1 MIDVLELRN
10 MSTKLV
16 IKRGTSTEEVP
27 KVYSIWSG
35 QPFLE
40 YQKKRM
46 SSLPEK
52 FSLITRRGTSEL
64 KMSDYAPVDKK
75 PDKGF
80 VISTARGTATRIL

>member
-1 MIDVLELRN
+1 

-16 IKRGTSTEEVP
+16 INRGTATEVVP

-52 FSLITRRGTSEL
+52 FSLIIKRGTSEL
-64 KMSDYAPVDKK
+64 KMADYVTVDKK
-75 PDKGF
+75 PAKGF